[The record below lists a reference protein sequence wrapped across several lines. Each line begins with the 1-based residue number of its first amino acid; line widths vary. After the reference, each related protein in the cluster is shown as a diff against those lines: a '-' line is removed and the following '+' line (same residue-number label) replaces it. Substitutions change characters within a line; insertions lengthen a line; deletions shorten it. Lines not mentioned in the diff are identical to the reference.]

1 MLLIIALVIAS
12 LFTYFL
18 KDKLKQYP
26 NIFYIGAAV
35 VTIVIFSLRTV
46 AMPQFVR
53 QNIVGIFA
61 KGTIGTAFFIIV
73 MITGALP
80 RGSKLIG
87 PLMRIRGELS
97 IMAAILVLSHNLT
110 YGMTYFKMLFS
121 APAALPAVQRCAA
134 VISLILIVLMIGL
147 TVISFP
153 AVRKKM
159 NPKKWKQIQRS
170 AYVFYGLLYVHI
182 MLINIPYAR
191 MGLHMYAVNVLVYS
205 IVFAGYAAMRIRK
218 WVFTKNPDADSI
230 FIKKVSVAVSV
241 CAVLVCTVAFSM
253 CFMRNGNK
261 VSAQETAAD
270 KTLSQTQTE
279 KGVKKN
285 GEAGTTS
292 EVLNADGVTQAQQT
306 PGETGE
312 DGTGDSQEAQE
323 NENAQDGENAAAAAV
338 ENTAGEENR
347 QGKQDTDSQNSG
359 SSGATSDSGNDTNS
373 SAGGSSGS
381 DSGSAGQPAEEK
393 TEAAPKPT
401 EAPRTFKADGD
412 YTGTAVCDT
421 YGYTVTVVVTI
432 SGDAVTGVSA
442 SATAGGADEM
452 FFSQANAKVPG
463 AILANGGV
471 SGVDGVSGATK
482 SSNAIKA
489 AYTSAYQSAKN

>member
-12 LFTYFL
+12 LFVYFL

-26 NIFYIGAAV
+26 NIFYIGAAA

-134 VISLILIVLMIGL
+134 VLSLILIVLMIGL

-218 WVFTKNPDADSI
+218 WVLTKNPDADSI

-270 KTLSQTQTE
+270 KTSGQTQTE

-292 EVLNADGVTQAQQT
+292 EVLNADGVTQEQQIS
-306 PGETGE
+306 GES
-312 DGTGDSQEAQE
+312 GDSAGESQEVQE
-323 NENAQDGENAAAAAV
+323 NENVQDGENAAAAAV

-347 QGKQDTDSQNSG
+347 QEKQDTDSQNSG

>member
-12 LFTYFL
+12 LFVYFL

-87 PLMRIRGELS
+87 PLMRIIGELS
-97 IMAAILVLSHNLT
+97 IMGAILVLSHNLT

-134 VISLILIVLMIGL
+134 VISLMLIVLMIGL

-182 MLINIPYAR
+182 ILINIPYAR

-218 WVFTKNPDADSI
+218 WVLTKNLDADSI

-292 EVLNADGVTQAQQT
+292 EVLNADGVTQEQQIS
-306 PGETGE
+306 GESG
-312 DGTGDSQEAQE
+312 DSAGDSQEAQE

-347 QGKQDTDSQNSG
+347 QEKQDTDSQNSG

-373 SAGGSSGS
+373 SAGGSS
-381 DSGSAGQPAEEK
+381 DSGSAGQTAEEK
-393 TEAAPKPT
+393 TEAAPAAT
-401 EAPRTFKADGD
+401 QASRTFKADGD

-482 SSNAIKA
+482 SSNAIKE

>member
-121 APAALPAVQRCAA
+121 APAALPAAQRCAA
-134 VISLILIVLMIGL
+134 VISLMLIVLMIGL

-218 WVFTKNPDADSI
+218 WVLTKNPDADSI

-292 EVLNADGVTQAQQT
+292 EVLNADSVTQAQQT
-306 PGETGE
+306 SGESG

-338 ENTAGEENR
+338 ENTAGEENG
-347 QGKQDTDSQNSG
+347 QEKQDADSQNSG
-359 SSGATSDSGNDTNS
+359 SSGTVSESGNDTNS

-381 DSGSAGQPAEEK
+381 DSGSAGQTAEEK
-393 TEAAPKPT
+393 TEAAPAAT
-401 EAPRTFKADGD
+401 QAPRTFKADGD

-421 YGYTVTVVVTI
+421 YGYMVTVVVTI

>member
-12 LFTYFL
+12 LFIYFL

-46 AMPQFVR
+46 AMPLFVR

-73 MITGALP
+73 MVTGALP
-80 RGSKLIG
+80 RGPKLIG

-121 APAALPAVQRCAA
+121 APAALPAAQRCAA
-134 VISLILIVLMIGL
+134 VISLILIGL

-159 NPKKWKQIQRS
+159 NSKKWKQIQRS

-218 WVFTKNPDADSI
+218 WVLTKNPDADSI

-285 GEAGTTS
+285 GEAGTTATAS
-292 EVLNADGVTQAQQT
+292 NADGVTQEQQT
-306 PGETGE
+306 SGKSG
-312 DGTGDSQEAQE
+312 DSAGDSQEAQE

-347 QGKQDTDSQNSG
+347 QEKQDTDSQNSG
-359 SSGATSDSGNDTNS
+359 SSGTVSESGSDTNS

-471 SGVDGVSGATK
+471 SGVDSVSGATK

>member
-18 KDKLKQYP
+18 KDKLKQYS

-134 VISLILIVLMIGL
+134 VISLMLIVLMIGL

-159 NPKKWKQIQRS
+159 NSKKWKQIQRS

-218 WVFTKNPDADSI
+218 WVLTKKPDADSI

-292 EVLNADGVTQAQQT
+292 EVLNADGVTQEQQIS
-306 PGETGE
+306 GES
-312 DGTGDSQEAQE
+312 GDSAGESQEVQE

-347 QGKQDTDSQNSG
+347 QEKQDTDSQNSG

-373 SAGGSSGS
+373 SAGGSS
-381 DSGSAGQPAEEK
+381 DSGSAGQTAEEK
-393 TEAAPKPT
+393 TEAAPAAT
-401 EAPRTFKADGD
+401 QASRTFKADGD

>member
-18 KDKLKQYP
+18 KDKLKQYS

-134 VISLILIVLMIGL
+134 VISLMLIVLMIGL

-159 NPKKWKQIQRS
+159 NSKKWKQIQRS

-218 WVFTKNPDADSI
+218 WVLTKKPDADSI

-292 EVLNADGVTQAQQT
+292 EVLNADGVTQEQQIS
-306 PGETGE
+306 GES
-312 DGTGDSQEAQE
+312 GDSAGESQEVQE

-347 QGKQDTDSQNSG
+347 QEKQDTDSQNSG

-381 DSGSAGQPAEEK
+381 DSGSAGQTAEEK
-393 TEAAPKPT
+393 TEAAPAAT
-401 EAPRTFKADGD
+401 QAPRRFKADGD

>member
-18 KDKLKQYP
+18 KDKLKQHP

-134 VISLILIVLMIGL
+134 VISLMLIVLMIGL

-218 WVFTKNPDADSI
+218 WVLTKNPDADSI

-292 EVLNADGVTQAQQT
+292 EVLNADGVAQEQQIS
-306 PGETGE
+306 GESG
-312 DGTGDSQEAQE
+312 DSAGDSQEAQE
-323 NENAQDGENAAAAAV
+323 NENAQDGENAAAAAI

-347 QGKQDTDSQNSG
+347 QEKQDTDSQNSG
-359 SSGATSDSGNDTNS
+359 SSGTVSESGSDTNS

-381 DSGSAGQPAEEK
+381 DSSSAGQPAEEK

-421 YGYTVTVVVTI
+421 YGYTVKVVVTI

-442 SATAGGADEM
+442 SATAAGADEM

>member
-12 LFTYFL
+12 LFVYFL

-26 NIFYIGAAV
+26 NIFYMGAAA

-121 APAALPAVQRCAA
+121 APAALPAAQRCAA
-134 VISLILIVLMIGL
+134 VISLMLIVL

-182 MLINIPYAR
+182 ILINIPYAR

-218 WVFTKNPDADSI
+218 WVLTKNPDADSI

-285 GEAGTTS
+285 GEAGTTATAS
-292 EVLNADGVTQAQQT
+292 NADGVTQEQQT
-306 PGETGE
+306 SGESG
-312 DGTGDSQEAQE
+312 DSAGDSQEAQE
-323 NENAQDGENAAAAAV
+323 NENAQDGENAATAAV
-338 ENTAGEENR
+338 ENTAGEENG
-347 QGKQDTDSQNSG
+347 QEKQDADSQNSG
-359 SSGATSDSGNDTNS
+359 SSSTVSESGNDTNS

-381 DSGSAGQPAEEK
+381 DSGSAGQTAEEK
-393 TEAAPKPT
+393 TEAAPAAT
-401 EAPRTFKADGD
+401 QAPRTFKADGD

-421 YGYTVTVVVTI
+421 YGYMVTVVVTI

>member
-159 NPKKWKQIQRS
+159 NSKKWKQIQRS

-191 MGLHMYAVNVLVYS
+191 MGLRMYAVNVLVYS

-218 WVFTKNPDADSI
+218 WVLTKNPDADSI

-292 EVLNADGVTQAQQT
+292 EVLNADGVTQEQQIS
-306 PGETGE
+306 GESG
-312 DGTGDSQEAQE
+312 DSAGDSQEAQE

-347 QGKQDTDSQNSG
+347 QEKQDTDSQNSG
-359 SSGATSDSGNDTNS
+359 SSGTVSESGSDTNS

-381 DSGSAGQPAEEK
+381 DSSSAGQPAEEK

-421 YGYTVTVVVTI
+421 YGYTVTVVLTI
-432 SGDAVTGVSA
+432 SGDVVTGVSA

>member
-12 LFTYFL
+12 LFVYFL

-218 WVFTKNPDADSI
+218 WVLTKNPDADSI

-241 CAVLVCTVAFSM
+241 CAVLVCTAAFSM

-261 VSAQETAAD
+261 VSAQETAA
-270 KTLSQTQTE
+270 
-279 KGVKKN
+279 
-285 GEAGTTS
+285 
-292 EVLNADGVTQAQQT
+292 
-306 PGETGE
+306 
-312 DGTGDSQEAQE
+312 
-323 NENAQDGENAAAAAV
+323 V

-347 QGKQDTDSQNSG
+347 QEKQDTDSQNSG
-359 SSGATSDSGNDTNS
+359 SSGTVSESGSDTNS

-381 DSGSAGQPAEEK
+381 DSGSAGQPAEER

-463 AILANGGV
+463 AILANGDV

>member
-159 NPKKWKQIQRS
+159 NSKKWKQIQRS

-191 MGLHMYAVNVLVYS
+191 MGLRMYAVNVLVYS

-218 WVFTKNPDADSI
+218 WVLTKNPDADSI

-292 EVLNADGVTQAQQT
+292 EVLNADGVTQEQQIS
-306 PGETGE
+306 GESG
-312 DGTGDSQEAQE
+312 DSAGDSQEAQE

-347 QGKQDTDSQNSG
+347 QEKQDTDSQNSG
-359 SSGATSDSGNDTNS
+359 SSGTVSESGSDTNS

-381 DSGSAGQPAEEK
+381 DSGSAGQTAEEK

-452 FFSQANAKVPG
+452 FFSQANAKVSG

>member
-12 LFTYFL
+12 LFVYFL

-35 VTIVIFSLRTV
+35 VTIGIFSLRTV

-80 RGSKLIG
+80 RGSKFIG

-134 VISLILIVLMIGL
+134 VISLMLIVLMIGL

-153 AVRKKM
+153 VVRKKM

-182 MLINIPYAR
+182 MLINIPYAS

-218 WVFTKNPDADSI
+218 WVLTKNPDADSI

-270 KTLSQTQTE
+270 KTPGQTQTE

-292 EVLNADGVTQAQQT
+292 EVLNADGVTQEQQT
-306 PGETGE
+306 SGES
-312 DGTGDSQEAQE
+312 GDSAGESQEVQE

-347 QGKQDTDSQNSG
+347 QEKQDTDSQNSG

>member
-12 LFTYFL
+12 LFIYFL

-46 AMPQFVR
+46 AMPLFVR

-73 MITGALP
+73 MVTGALP

-153 AVRKKM
+153 AARKKM
-159 NPKKWKQIQRS
+159 NPKKWKQLQRS

-191 MGLHMYAVNVLVYS
+191 MGLRMYAVNVLVYS

-218 WVFTKNPDADSI
+218 WVLTKNPDADSA
-230 FIKKVSVAVSV
+230 FIKKISAVVSV
-241 CAVLVCTVAFSM
+241 CAVLACAAVFSM
-253 CFMRNGNK
+253 CFMRTGNK

-270 KTLSQTQTE
+270 KTPGQAQTE
-279 KGVKKN
+279 KGTKKS
-285 GEAGTTS
+285 GEAGITS
-292 EVLNADGVTQAQQT
+292 EVLNADGVTQEQQIS
-306 PGETGE
+306 GESGDSAGE
-312 DGTGDSQEAQE
+312 SQEAQK
-323 NENAQDGENAAAAAV
+323 NENVQDGESAAAV
-338 ENTAGEENR
+338 ENTAGEENG
-347 QGKQDTDSQNSG
+347 QEKQDTDSQNSG
-359 SSGATSDSGNDTNS
+359 SSGTVFESGNDTNS

-381 DSGSAGQPAEEK
+381 DSSSAGQPAEEK

>member
-12 LFTYFL
+12 LFVYFL

-134 VISLILIVLMIGL
+134 VISLMLIVLMIGL

-218 WVFTKNPDADSI
+218 WVLTKNPDADSI

-292 EVLNADGVTQAQQT
+292 EVLNADGVTQEQQT
-306 PGETGE
+306 SGESG
-312 DGTGDSQEAQE
+312 DSAGDSQEAQE

-347 QGKQDTDSQNSG
+347 QEKQGTDSQNSG
-359 SSGATSDSGNDTNS
+359 SSGTVSESGSDTNS

>member
-1 MLLIIALVIAS
+1 MLLIIPLVIAS
-12 LFTYFL
+12 LFLYFL

-134 VISLILIVLMIGL
+134 VICLILIVLMIGL

-170 AYVFYGLLYVHI
+170 AYVFYGLLYV
-182 MLINIPYAR
+182 
-191 MGLHMYAVNVLVYS
+191 
-205 IVFAGYAAMRIRK
+205 
-218 WVFTKNPDADSI
+218 
-230 FIKKVSVAVSV
+230 
-241 CAVLVCTVAFSM
+241 
-253 CFMRNGNK
+253 
-261 VSAQETAAD
+261 
-270 KTLSQTQTE
+270 
-279 KGVKKN
+279 
-285 GEAGTTS
+285 
-292 EVLNADGVTQAQQT
+292 
-306 PGETGE
+306 
-312 DGTGDSQEAQE
+312 
-323 NENAQDGENAAAAAV
+323 
-338 ENTAGEENR
+338 
-347 QGKQDTDSQNSG
+347 
-359 SSGATSDSGNDTNS
+359 
-373 SAGGSSGS
+373 
-381 DSGSAGQPAEEK
+381 
-393 TEAAPKPT
+393 
-401 EAPRTFKADGD
+401 
-412 YTGTAVCDT
+412 
-421 YGYTVTVVVTI
+421 
-432 SGDAVTGVSA
+432 
-442 SATAGGADEM
+442 
-452 FFSQANAKVPG
+452 
-463 AILANGGV
+463 ILC
-471 SGVDGVSGATK
+471 
-482 SSNAIKA
+482 
-489 AYTSAYQSAKN
+489 

>member
-121 APAALPAVQRCAA
+121 APAALPAAQRCAA
-134 VISLILIVLMIGL
+134 VISLMLIVLMIGL

-170 AYVFYGLLYVHI
+170 AYVFYGLLYV
-182 MLINIPYAR
+182 
-191 MGLHMYAVNVLVYS
+191 LVYS

-218 WVFTKNPDADSI
+218 WVLTKNPDADSI

-306 PGETGE
+306 SGESG

-338 ENTAGEENR
+338 ENTAGEENG
-347 QGKQDTDSQNSG
+347 QEKQDADSQNSG
-359 SSGATSDSGNDTNS
+359 SSGTVSESGNDTNS

-381 DSGSAGQPAEEK
+381 DSGSAGQTAEEK
-393 TEAAPKPT
+393 TEAAPAAT
-401 EAPRTFKADGD
+401 QAPRTFKADGD

-421 YGYTVTVVVTI
+421 YGYMVTVVVTI

>member
-12 LFTYFL
+12 LFVYFL
-18 KDKLKQYP
+18 KDKLKQHP

-134 VISLILIVLMIGL
+134 VISLMLIVLMIGL

-191 MGLHMYAVNVLVYS
+191 MGLRMYAVNVLVYS

-218 WVFTKNPDADSI
+218 WVFTKNPDADSA
-230 FIKKVSVAVSV
+230 FIKKVSAAVSV
-241 CAVLVCTVAFSM
+241 CAVLVCAAAFSM
-253 CFMRNGNK
+253 CFMRTGNK

-270 KTLSQTQTE
+270 KTLSVPVNRIDRAMIKKALQHGDRI
-279 KGVKKN
+279 GVVASLATTMEPTASYIRRLAADMGRN
-285 GEAGTTS
+285 VQVIGRVAQGAYEANSQGRPELHDDLIRKEA
-292 EVLNADGVTQAQQT
+292 EVM
-306 PGETGE
+306 
-312 DGTGDSQEAQE
+312 
-323 NENAQDGENAAAAAV
+323 
-338 ENTAGEENR
+338 AGGGR
-347 QGKQDTDSQNSG
+347 ID
-359 SSGATSDSGNDTNS
+359 S
-373 SAGGSSGS
+373 SAGFHGGNGSVSQERHRIAGICKS
-381 DSGSAGQPAEEK
+381 MSLCKGSAG
-393 TEAAPKPT
+393 
-401 EAPRTFKADGD
+401 D
-412 YTGTAVCDT
+412 
-421 YGYTVTVVVTI
+421 
-432 SGDAVTGVSA
+432 
-442 SATAGGADEM
+442 M
-452 FFSQANAKVPG
+452 
-463 AILANGGV
+463 
-471 SGVDGVSGATK
+471 
-482 SSNAIKA
+482 
-489 AYTSAYQSAKN
+489 

>member
-12 LFTYFL
+12 LFVYFL

-121 APAALPAVQRCAA
+121 APAALPAAQRCAV
-134 VISLILIVLMIGL
+134 VISLMLIVLMIGL

-159 NPKKWKQIQRS
+159 NLKKWKQIQRS

-218 WVFTKNPDADSI
+218 WVLTKNPDVDSI

-285 GEAGTTS
+285 GEAGTTATAS
-292 EVLNADGVTQAQQT
+292 NADGVTQEQQT
-306 PGETGE
+306 SDESG
-312 DGTGDSQEAQE
+312 DSAGDSQEAQE

-347 QGKQDTDSQNSG
+347 QEKQDTDSQNSG

>member
-159 NPKKWKQIQRS
+159 NSKKWKQIQRS

-218 WVFTKNPDADSI
+218 WVLTKNPDADSI
-230 FIKKVSVAVSV
+230 FIKKISVAVSV

-292 EVLNADGVTQAQQT
+292 EILNADGVTQEQQT
-306 PGETGE
+306 SGESG
-312 DGTGDSQEAQE
+312 DSAGDSQEAQE

-338 ENTAGEENR
+338 KNTAGEENG
-347 QGKQDTDSQNSG
+347 QEKQDTDSQNSG
-359 SSGATSDSGNDTNS
+359 SSGTVSESGSDTNS

-381 DSGSAGQPAEEK
+381 DSSSAGQSAEEK

-401 EAPRTFKADGD
+401 EASRTFKADGD

>member
-12 LFTYFL
+12 LFVYFL

-134 VISLILIVLMIGL
+134 VISLMLIVLMIGL

-218 WVFTKNPDADSI
+218 WVLTKNPDADSI

-292 EVLNADGVTQAQQT
+292 EVLNADGVTQEQQT
-306 PGETGE
+306 SGESG
-312 DGTGDSQEAQE
+312 DSAGDSQEAQE

-347 QGKQDTDSQNSG
+347 QEKQDTDSQNSG
-359 SSGATSDSGNDTNS
+359 SSGTVSESGSDTNS

-381 DSGSAGQPAEEK
+381 DSSSAGQPAEEK

-421 YGYTVTVVVTI
+421 YGYTVTVVLTI
-432 SGDAVTGVSA
+432 SGDVVTGVSA

>member
-18 KDKLKQYP
+18 KDKLKQYS

-121 APAALPAVQRCAA
+121 VPAALPAAQRCAA

-153 AVRKKM
+153 AVCKKM

-205 IVFAGYAAMRIRK
+205 IAFAGYAAMRIRK
-218 WVFTKNPDADSI
+218 WVLTKNPDADSI

-253 CFMRNGNK
+253 CFMRTGNK

-292 EVLNADGVTQAQQT
+292 EVLNADGVTQEQQIS
-306 PGETGE
+306 GESG
-312 DGTGDSQEAQE
+312 DSAGDSQEVQE

-347 QGKQDTDSQNSG
+347 QEKQDTDSQNSG

-373 SAGGSSGS
+373 SAGGSS
-381 DSGSAGQPAEEK
+381 DSGSAGQTAEEK
-393 TEAAPKPT
+393 TEAAPAAT
-401 EAPRTFKADGD
+401 QASRTFKADGD

>member
-134 VISLILIVLMIGL
+134 VISLMLIVLMIGL

-218 WVFTKNPDADSI
+218 WVLTKNPDADSI

-279 KGVKKN
+279 RGVKKN
-285 GEAGTTS
+285 GEAGTMATAS
-292 EVLNADGVTQAQQT
+292 NADGVTQEQQT
-306 PGETGE
+306 SGESG
-312 DGTGDSQEAQE
+312 DSAGDSQEAQE

-347 QGKQDTDSQNSG
+347 QEKQDTDSQNSG
-359 SSGATSDSGNDTNS
+359 SSGTVSESGSDTNS

-381 DSGSAGQPAEEK
+381 DSSSAGQPAEEK

-421 YGYTVTVVVTI
+421 YGYTVTVVLTI
-432 SGDAVTGVSA
+432 SGDVVTGVSA

>member
-12 LFTYFL
+12 LFVYFL

-134 VISLILIVLMIGL
+134 VISLMLIVLMIGL

-159 NPKKWKQIQRS
+159 NTKKWKQIQRS

-182 MLINIPYAR
+182 ILINIPYAR

-218 WVFTKNPDADSI
+218 WVLTKNPDADSI

-292 EVLNADGVTQAQQT
+292 EVLNADGVTQEQQIS
-306 PGETGE
+306 GESG
-312 DGTGDSQEAQE
+312 DSAGDSQEAQE

-347 QGKQDTDSQNSG
+347 QEKQDTDSQNSG

-373 SAGGSSGS
+373 SAGGSS
-381 DSGSAGQPAEEK
+381 DSGSAGQTAEEK
-393 TEAAPKPT
+393 TEAAPAAT
-401 EAPRTFKADGD
+401 QASRTFKADGD

-482 SSNAIKA
+482 SSNAIKE

>member
-12 LFTYFL
+12 LFVYFL

-80 RGSKLIG
+80 RGSKFIG

-121 APAALPAVQRCAA
+121 APAALPAAQRCAV
-134 VISLILIVLMIGL
+134 VISLMLIVLMIGL

-182 MLINIPYAR
+182 ILINIPYAR
-191 MGLHMYAVNVLVYS
+191 IGLHMYAVNVLVYS

-218 WVFTKNPDADSI
+218 WVLTKNPDADSI

-270 KTLSQTQTE
+270 KTLSQTQTK

-285 GEAGTTS
+285 GEAGTTATAS
-292 EVLNADGVTQAQQT
+292 NADGVTQEQQT
-306 PGETGE
+306 SGES
-312 DGTGDSQEAQE
+312 GDSAGESQEVQE

-347 QGKQDTDSQNSG
+347 QEKQDTDSQNSG

-373 SAGGSSGS
+373 SAGGSS

>member
-121 APAALPAVQRCAA
+121 APAALPAAQRCAA
-134 VISLILIVLMIGL
+134 VISLMLIVLMIGL

-218 WVFTKNPDADSI
+218 WVLTKNPDADSI

-306 PGETGE
+306 SGESG

-338 ENTAGEENR
+338 ENTAGEENG
-347 QGKQDTDSQNSG
+347 QEKQDADSQISG
-359 SSGATSDSGNDTNS
+359 SSGTVSESGNDTNS

-381 DSGSAGQPAEEK
+381 DSGSAGQTAEEK
-393 TEAAPKPT
+393 TEAAPAAT
-401 EAPRTFKADGD
+401 QAPRTFKADGD

-421 YGYTVTVVVTI
+421 YGYMVTVVVTI

>member
-12 LFTYFL
+12 LFVYFL

-121 APAALPAVQRCAA
+121 APAALPAAQRCAA
-134 VISLILIVLMIGL
+134 VISLMLIVLMIGL

-182 MLINIPYAR
+182 ILINIPYAR

-218 WVFTKNPDADSI
+218 WVLTKNPDADSI

-285 GEAGTTS
+285 GEAGTTATAS
-292 EVLNADGVTQAQQT
+292 NADGVTQEQQT
-306 PGETGE
+306 SGESG
-312 DGTGDSQEAQE
+312 DSAGDSQEAQE
-323 NENAQDGENAAAAAV
+323 NENAQDGENAATAAV

-347 QGKQDTDSQNSG
+347 QEKQDTDSQNSG
-359 SSGATSDSGNDTNS
+359 SSGTVSESGSDTNS
-373 SAGGSSGS
+373 
-381 DSGSAGQPAEEK
+381 SAGQPAEER

>member
-12 LFTYFL
+12 LFVYFL
-18 KDKLKQYP
+18 KDKLKQHP

-61 KGTIGTAFFIIV
+61 KGTIGTALFIIV

-121 APAALPAVQRCAA
+121 APAALPVVQRCAA
-134 VISLILIVLMIGL
+134 VISLMLIVLMIGL

-218 WVFTKNPDADSI
+218 WVLTKNPDADSI

-285 GEAGTTS
+285 GEAGTTATDS
-292 EVLNADGVTQAQQT
+292 NADGVTQEQQT
-306 PGETGE
+306 SGESG
-312 DGTGDSQEAQE
+312 DSAGDSQEAQE

-347 QGKQDTDSQNSG
+347 QEKQDTDSQNSG
-359 SSGATSDSGNDTNS
+359 SSGTVSESGSDTNS

-381 DSGSAGQPAEEK
+381 DSSSAGQPAEEK

>member
-12 LFTYFL
+12 LFVYFL

-26 NIFYIGAAV
+26 NIFYMGAAA

-121 APAALPAVQRCAA
+121 APAALPAAQRCAA
-134 VISLILIVLMIGL
+134 VISLMLIVLMIGL

-182 MLINIPYAR
+182 ILINIPYAR

-218 WVFTKNPDADSI
+218 WVLTKNPDADSI

-292 EVLNADGVTQAQQT
+292 EVLNADGVTQEQQT
-306 PGETGE
+306 SGESG
-312 DGTGDSQEAQE
+312 DSAGDSQEAQE
-323 NENAQDGENAAAAAV
+323 NENAQDGENAATAAV
-338 ENTAGEENR
+338 ENTAGEENG
-347 QGKQDTDSQNSG
+347 QEKQDADSQNSG
-359 SSGATSDSGNDTNS
+359 SSSTVSESGNDTNS

-381 DSGSAGQPAEEK
+381 DSGSAGQTAEEK
-393 TEAAPKPT
+393 TEAAPAAT
-401 EAPRTFKADGD
+401 QAPRTFKADGD

-421 YGYTVTVVVTI
+421 YGYMVTVVVTI

>member
-1 MLLIIALVIAS
+1 M
-12 LFTYFL
+12 
-18 KDKLKQYP
+18 
-26 NIFYIGAAV
+26 
-35 VTIVIFSLRTV
+35 
-46 AMPQFVR
+46 
-53 QNIVGIFA
+53 
-61 KGTIGTAFFIIV
+61 
-73 MITGALP
+73 
-80 RGSKLIG
+80 
-87 PLMRIRGELS
+87 
-97 IMAAILVLSHNLT
+97 
-110 YGMTYFKMLFS
+110 
-121 APAALPAVQRCAA
+121 
-134 VISLILIVLMIGL
+134 
-147 TVISFP
+147 ISFP

-182 MLINIPYAR
+182 ILINIPYAR

-218 WVFTKNPDADSI
+218 WVLTKNPDADSI

-292 EVLNADGVTQAQQT
+292 EVLNADGVTQEQQIS
-306 PGETGE
+306 GESG
-312 DGTGDSQEAQE
+312 DSAGDSQEAQE

-347 QGKQDTDSQNSG
+347 QEKQDTDSQNSG

-373 SAGGSSGS
+373 SAGGSS
-381 DSGSAGQPAEEK
+381 DSGSAGQTAEEK
-393 TEAAPKPT
+393 TEAAPAAT
-401 EAPRTFKADGD
+401 QASRTFKADGD

>member
-12 LFTYFL
+12 LFVYFL

-134 VISLILIVLMIGL
+134 VISLMLIVLMIGL

-182 MLINIPYAR
+182 ILINIPYAR

-218 WVFTKNPDADSI
+218 WVLTKNLDADSI

-292 EVLNADGVTQAQQT
+292 EVLNADGVTQEQQIS
-306 PGETGE
+306 GESG
-312 DGTGDSQEAQE
+312 DSAGDSQEAQE

-347 QGKQDTDSQNSG
+347 QEKQDTDSQNSG

-373 SAGGSSGS
+373 SAGGSS
-381 DSGSAGQPAEEK
+381 DSGSAGQTAEEK
-393 TEAAPKPT
+393 TEAAPAAT
-401 EAPRTFKADGD
+401 QASRTFKADGD

-482 SSNAIKA
+482 SSNAIKE

>member
-12 LFTYFL
+12 LFVYFL

-73 MITGALP
+73 MITGVLP

-134 VISLILIVLMIGL
+134 VISLMLIVLMIGL

-182 MLINIPYAR
+182 ILINIPYAR

-218 WVFTKNPDADSI
+218 WVLTKNPDADSI

-292 EVLNADGVTQAQQT
+292 EVLNADGVTQEQQIS
-306 PGETGE
+306 GESG
-312 DGTGDSQEAQE
+312 DSAGDSQEAQE

-347 QGKQDTDSQNSG
+347 QEKQDTDSQNSG

-373 SAGGSSGS
+373 SAGGSS
-381 DSGSAGQPAEEK
+381 DSGSAGQTAEEK
-393 TEAAPKPT
+393 TEAAPAAT
-401 EAPRTFKADGD
+401 QASRTFKADGD

-482 SSNAIKA
+482 SSNAIKE

>member
-12 LFTYFL
+12 LFVYFL

-80 RGSKLIG
+80 RGSKFIG

-121 APAALPAVQRCAA
+121 APAALPAAQRCAV
-134 VISLILIVLMIGL
+134 VISLMLIVLMIGL

-182 MLINIPYAR
+182 ILINIPYAR
-191 MGLHMYAVNVLVYS
+191 IGLHMYAVNVLVYS

-218 WVFTKNPDADSI
+218 WVLTKNPDADSI

-285 GEAGTTS
+285 GEAGTTATAS
-292 EVLNADGVTQAQQT
+292 NADGVTQEQQIS
-306 PGETGE
+306 GES
-312 DGTGDSQEAQE
+312 GDSAGESQEVQE

-347 QGKQDTDSQNSG
+347 QEKQDTDSQNSG
-359 SSGATSDSGNDTNS
+359 SSGTVSESGSDTNS
-373 SAGGSSGS
+373 
-381 DSGSAGQPAEEK
+381 SAGQPAEER

>member
-12 LFTYFL
+12 LFVYFL
-18 KDKLKQYP
+18 KDKLKQHP

-134 VISLILIVLMIGL
+134 VISLMLIVLMIGL

-159 NPKKWKQIQRS
+159 NSKKWKQIQRS

-218 WVFTKNPDADSI
+218 WVLTKNPDADSI

-241 CAVLVCTVAFSM
+241 CAVFVCTVAFSM

-285 GEAGTTS
+285 GEAGTTATAS
-292 EVLNADGVTQAQQT
+292 NADGVTQEQQT
-306 PGETGE
+306 SDESG
-312 DGTGDSQEAQE
+312 DSAGDSQEAQE

-347 QGKQDTDSQNSG
+347 QEKQDTDSQNSG
-359 SSGATSDSGNDTNS
+359 SSGTVSESGSDTNS

>member
-12 LFTYFL
+12 LFVYFL

-134 VISLILIVLMIGL
+134 VISLMLIVLMIGL

-218 WVFTKNPDADSI
+218 WVLTKNPDTDSI

-292 EVLNADGVTQAQQT
+292 EVLNADGVTQEQQIL
-306 PGETGE
+306 GESG
-312 DGTGDSQEAQE
+312 DSAGDSQEAQE
-323 NENAQDGENAAAAAV
+323 NEDAQDGENAAAAAV

-347 QGKQDTDSQNSG
+347 QEKQDTDSQNSG
-359 SSGATSDSGNDTNS
+359 SSGTVSESGSDTNS

-401 EAPRTFKADGD
+401 EASRTFKADGD

-482 SSNAIKA
+482 SSNAIKT

>member
-12 LFTYFL
+12 LFVYFL

-80 RGSKLIG
+80 RGSKFIG

-121 APAALPAVQRCAA
+121 APAALPVVQRCAA
-134 VISLILIVLMIGL
+134 VISLMLIVLMIGL

-153 AVRKKM
+153 VVRKKM

-218 WVFTKNPDADSI
+218 WVLTKNPDADSI

-270 KTLSQTQTE
+270 KTPGQTQTE

-292 EVLNADGVTQAQQT
+292 EVLNADGVTQEQQT
-306 PGETGE
+306 SGES
-312 DGTGDSQEAQE
+312 GDSAGESQEVQE

-347 QGKQDTDSQNSG
+347 QEKQDTDSQNSG

>member
-12 LFTYFL
+12 LFVYFL

-80 RGSKLIG
+80 RGSKFIG

-134 VISLILIVLMIGL
+134 VISLMLIVLMIGL

-218 WVFTKNPDADSI
+218 WVLTKNPDADSI

-292 EVLNADGVTQAQQT
+292 EVLNADGVTQEQQIS
-306 PGETGE
+306 GES
-312 DGTGDSQEAQE
+312 GDSAGESQEVQE
-323 NENAQDGENAAAAAV
+323 NENAQDGENAATAAV
-338 ENTAGEENR
+338 ENTAGEENG
-347 QGKQDTDSQNSG
+347 QGKQDADSQNSG
-359 SSGATSDSGNDTNS
+359 SSSTVSESGNDTNS

-381 DSGSAGQPAEEK
+381 DSGSAGQTAEEK
-393 TEAAPKPT
+393 TEAAPAAT
-401 EAPRTFKADGD
+401 QAPRTFKADGD

-421 YGYTVTVVVTI
+421 YGYMVTVVVTI

>member
-159 NPKKWKQIQRS
+159 NSKKWKQIQRS

-191 MGLHMYAVNVLVYS
+191 MGLRMYAVNVLVYS

-218 WVFTKNPDADSI
+218 WVLTKNPDADSI

-292 EVLNADGVTQAQQT
+292 EVLNADGVTQEQQIS
-306 PGETGE
+306 GESG
-312 DGTGDSQEAQE
+312 DSAGDSQEAQE

-347 QGKQDTDSQNSG
+347 QEKQDTDSQNSG
-359 SSGATSDSGNDTNS
+359 SFGTVSESGSDTNS

-381 DSGSAGQPAEEK
+381 DSGSAGQTAEEK

>member
-18 KDKLKQYP
+18 KDKLKQHP

-134 VISLILIVLMIGL
+134 VISLMLIVLMIGL

-218 WVFTKNPDADSI
+218 WVLTKNPDADSI

-292 EVLNADGVTQAQQT
+292 EVLNADGVTQEQQT
-306 PGETGE
+306 SGESGDSAGE
-312 DGTGDSQEAQE
+312 SQEAQE

-347 QGKQDTDSQNSG
+347 QKKQDTDSQNSG
-359 SSGATSDSGNDTNS
+359 SSGTVSESGSDTNS

-381 DSGSAGQPAEEK
+381 DSSSAGQPAEEK

-421 YGYTVTVVVTI
+421 YGYTVKVVVTI